1 MTKTGFDSTVFI
13 PFDNMVFDTRQM
25 YILVDHLEGVKRFLF
40 KDKEG
45 TISQKAEMFLS
56 SNLDVIFKDLEQRGL
71 EPANDAKQQEFL
83 TEIVHHLK
91 RLPAVKV
98 NLAFEPSVTFINFM
112 ASAVSLQIGYKVL
125 LDIVVDQFI
134 VAGATFEFAGKYA
147 DYTLAVSIDNFIGNY
162 VKGMGKK
169 SESNGLVVPATV

>member
-1 MTKTGFDSTVFI
+1 MIKSAFDTTVFI

-25 YILVDHLEGVKRFLF
+25 YNLVDHLEGVKRFLF

-56 SNLDVIFKDLEQRGL
+56 SNLDVIFKDMEQRGL
-71 EPANDAKQQEFL
+71 EPAGDAKQQQFL

-98 NLAFEPSVTFINFM
+98 NLAFEPSVTFLNFM
-112 ASAVSLQIGYKVL
+112 ASAVSAQIGYKVL
-125 LDIVVDQFI
+125 LDILVDQFI
-134 VAGATFEFAGKYA
+134 VAGATFEYGGKYV
-147 DYTLAVSIDNFIGNY
+147 DYTLAVTIDNFIGNY
-162 VKGMGKK
+162 TKGMAKK
-169 SESNGLVVPATV
+169 SDINKLVVPAGV